1 MKKFLISALWA
12 ACLCSCSFLDENPR
26 DQRPAAELSDSRTNI
41 YLTTLG
47 HIYARIGSDTEGKG
61 IAGTYR
67 GIYDLNT
74 FTTDEA
80 ILPTRSGDWYDG
92 GLWQRL
98 YLHSWVPGEAPLM
111 NAWKYLYEMIVS
123 ANEAAPLLRD
133 YPDLLDEMRA
143 LRAFFYYYLLDMFGN
158 VPIVTEPDVPVR
170 ETVQSPRA
178 KVFEFVVRELE
189 EAAESL
195 PLAHSNLP
203 GPYYG
208 RITRPVV
215 YILLE
220 KLYLNAPVY
229 CGLAYYDKVI
239 LYADRLKEA
248 GYSLAGCYGDNFTV
262 ANEQSP
268 ENIFTIP
275 MDKHLYAAQNQYL
288 FRSRHYAHAAA
299 LGFTGENGSSA
310 TLEVLEA
317 NGYGSE
323 IEDPRFN
330 ENYYTYGEVIEYM
343 PRSIA
348 LDLSGKPDEKTAGAR
363 MRKYEIDF
371 GAFKD
376 GKLMDNDWVIFRYAD
391 ALLMKAEALLRTGH
405 ADEALPIVNEIRE
418 RSGAAPLEQ
427 LDEKLL
433 LRERLIEFAWEGLR
447 RQDMIRFG
455 IYTSSWS
462 FRPSLPGELETGY
475 TCLFPIPADALS
487 MNPLL
492 EQNDGYGE

>member
-1 MKKFLISALWA
+1 MKKFLFAALGA
-12 ACLCSCSFLDENPR
+12 VCLCSCSFLSEQPR
-26 DQRPAAELSDSRTNI
+26 DQRPIADISDSRTNI
-41 YLTTLG
+41 YLMTLG
-47 HIYARIGSDTEGKG
+47 QIYAHIGSDAEGKG

-80 ILPTRSGDWYDG
+80 IMPTRSGDWYDG

-98 YLHSWVPGEAPLM
+98 YLHSWAPGEAPLM

-123 ANEAAPLLRD
+123 ANEAAPLLED
-133 YPDLLDEMRA
+133 YPDLFCEMRA

-158 VPIVTEPDVPVR
+158 VPIVTDPDVPMH

-178 KVFEFVVRELE
+178 KVFEFVVKELE
-189 EAAESL
+189 ETAEGL
-195 PLAHSNLP
+195 PLYRSNSL

-215 YILLE
+215 YFLLE
-220 KLYLNAPVY
+220 KIYLNAPVY
-229 CGLAYYDKVI
+229 CGRTYYDEVI
-239 LYADRLKEA
+239 RYADYLTEA
-248 GYSLAGCYGDNFTV
+248 GYSLAPYYSDNFAV
-262 ANEQSP
+262 ANEPSP

-288 FRSRHYAHAAA
+288 FRSRHYQHAAA

-310 TLEVLEA
+310 TLEVLDA
-317 NGYGSE
+317 NGYGTLSC
-323 IEDPRFN
+323 DPRFYD
-330 ENYYTYGEVIEYM
+330 NYYTVGEVIDYK
-343 PRSIA
+343 PFSIA

-363 MRKYEIDF
+363 MKKYEIDF
-371 GAFKD
+371 RAFKD

-405 ADEALPIVNEIRE
+405 ADEALPIVNEV
-418 RSGAAPLEQ
+418 RSRCGATPLEWV
-427 LDEKLL
+427 DEKLL

-455 IYTSSWS
+455 TYTAPWS
-462 FRPSLPGELETGY
+462 FRPSLPDEQETGY

-492 EQNDGYGE
+492 DQNDGYPR